1 MGFASAS
8 RAFGACF
15 NELMLPAVLMAAIAS
30 PQTRLSDSL
39 SSPCASSFQLWDC
52 FTTVMASLFR
62 HLLNTIN
69 STALCA
75 PLTLFHLSRI
85 SLPADP
91 EERLRR
97 SSRPHV
103 SPSRNPLSQSLAAHE
118 PMHPRAVSSQPG
130 RHPSL
135 SAEHTPSTPLTSHLP
150 HAFASDSSL
159 HHIAVGHHRL
169 QTGILGKTPHAVGP
183 QPQRRV
189 CWWVS
194 GT

>member
-15 NELMLPAVLMAAIAS
+15 NKLMLPAVLMAAIAS

-103 SPSRNPLSQSLAAHE
+103 SPSHRLETRCLKVLPLMNLCIPEQSLLSQVGI
-118 PMHPRAVSSQPG
+118 RA
-130 RHPSL
+130 
-135 SAEHTPSTPLTSHLP
+135 SAPNTRR
-150 HAFASDSSL
+150 L
-159 HHIAVGHHRL
+159 HR
-169 QTGILGKTPHAVGP
+169 
-183 QPQRRV
+183 
-189 CWWVS
+189 
-194 GT
+194 